1 MSRVT
6 KNIYP
11 FAVKKIHA
19 GVDQNTGKPNPSIS
33 YPEVKRAQS
42 ILNAY
47 IDAFSKTSEPLG
59 KLQKLDVDGFWG
71 QKTTDALNVW
81 AQWDAESRDKQAQ
94 SFNSL
99 SDLNYLNQS
108 WTEDQTLI
116 QNIGKETSP
125 EEWGVDPKTL
135 QEFIASSPAMK
146 ELAFKID
153 FLWKNISYGASQN
166 NLQSKQWQTIGLD
179 FILESQA
186 TNLVQRDK
194 PQAPY
199 SEGSKV
205 ILRIMTA
212 APYDK
217 TTTQVDVS
225 GVLGPAFKDTME
237 KLNKELES
245 SKVQFPASY
254 HLARF
259 PGTGKQ

>member
-19 GVDQNTGKPNPSIS
+19 GVKQNTGKPNPSTS
-33 YPEVKRAQS
+33 YPEVERAQY

-47 IDAFSKTSEPLG
+47 INVFSKTSEPLG
-59 KLQKLDVDGFWG
+59 KLQKLDVDGLWG
-71 QKTTDALNVW
+71 TKTTNALNVW
-81 AQWDAESRDKQAQ
+81 AQWDAEARDKQAQ
-94 SFNSL
+94 SFKSL
-99 SDLNYLNQS
+99 SDLDYLNKS

-125 EEWGVDPKTL
+125 EEWGVDSKTF
-135 QEFIASSPAMK
+135 QEFIASSTAMK
-146 ELAFKID
+146 ELASRID
-153 FLWKNISYGASQN
+153 LLWRSISYGASQN
-166 NLQSKQWQTIGLD
+166 NVQSKQWQTIGLD

-186 TNLVQRDK
+186 TNLVERDK
-194 PQAPY
+194 WPSWA
-199 SEGSKV
+199 EGSKV

-259 PGTGKQ
+259 PGTGK